1 MVRRIPAVEMVQV
14 RKERVAFVR
23 SIAWYGMHAR
33 ALKDADVVR
42 ALIVS
47 YEDRRVRV
55 ESFLRRRVRKNM
67 PSECLVDGV
76 SNRCVPVS
84 HCISLRRPGG
94 DDRTCSF
101 GSGTCGNARKTVRR
115 G

>member
-1 MVRRIPAVEMVQV
+1 
-14 RKERVAFVR
+14 
-23 SIAWYGMHAR
+23 MHAR

-76 SNRCVPVS
+76 SNRRAPAS
-84 HCISLRRPGG
+84 HCILLRRPVVMTEHAALGPEHG
-94 DDRTCSF
+94 KS
-101 GSGTCGNARKTVRR
+101 ARKTVRR